1 MLDIAIIGAGPAGLS
16 AAINGKIRNKK
27 VKVIGKNPN
36 TSYLYKAEKV
46 DNYLGIHDVTG
57 PEMVDQ
63 FVKHA
68 LEMGVEIVDGRVLEI
83 FSMGDYYALNVD
95 NEFIEAKTIIIANG
109 LGKSSSIPGEKEFL
123 GKGVSYCATCDGMLY
138 RDKTVVLIGETEE
151 AEEDANYLQEVTA
164 KAYYIP
170 LYKEVKHVN
179 KDVEIIYGKPKKVL
193 GEKLVTGLTLD
204 DRDIE
209 AQGVFIAKET
219 TPITQILSGLE
230 LDKNSIKVNRQ
241 METNFPGVYAAGDCT
256 GRPYQVSKAVG
267 EGVVAALEAVS
278 FLHKLES
285 KTMMAP
291 DPLETD
297 VNYVKPTEVK

>member
-16 AAINGKIRNKK
+16 AAINGVIRNKK

-68 LEMGVEIVDGRVLEI
+68 IEMGVEIVDGRVLEI
-83 FSMGDYYALNVD
+83 FPMGDYYALNVD
-95 NEFIEAKTIIIANG
+95 NNFIEAKTVIIANG
-109 LGKSSSIPGEKEFL
+109 LGKSKAMPGEKEFL

-164 KAYYIP
+164 KTYYVP
-170 LYKEVKHVN
+170 LYQDVKHVN
-179 KDVEIIYGKPKKVL
+179 PKVEIIYAKPQQVL
-193 GEKLVTGLTLD
+193 GEQVVTGLTLD
-204 DRDIE
+204 DRDLE

-219 TPITQILSGLE
+219 MPITQILGGLE
-230 LDKNSIKVNRQ
+230 LEKNSIKVNRQ
-241 METNFPGVYAAGDCT
+241 METNMPGIYAAGDCT

-278 FLHKLES
+278 YLHKLGAK
-285 KTMMAP
+285 KT
-291 DPLETD
+291 
-297 VNYVKPTEVK
+297 K

>member
-16 AAINGKIRNKK
+16 AAINGMIRNKK
-27 VKVIGKNPN
+27 VKVIGKDPK

-46 DNYLGIHDVTG
+46 DNYLGTHNVTG

-68 LEMGVEIVDGRVLEI
+68 LEMGVDIEEGRVLEI
-83 FSMGDYYALNVD
+83 FPMGDYYALNVD
-95 NEFIEAKTIIIANG
+95 NNFIEAKTVIIANG
-109 LGKSSSIPGEKEFL
+109 LGKSKAMPGEKEYL

-138 RDKTVVLIGETEE
+138 RDKTVVLIGETAE
-151 AEEDANYLQEVTA
+151 AEEDANYLQEVTG
-164 KAYYIP
+164 KTYYVP
-170 LYKEVKHVN
+170 LYEEIQHVN
-179 KDVEIIYGKPKKVL
+179 ENVEIIRAKPKKIL
-193 GEKLVTGLTLD
+193 GEQVVTGLTLD

-219 TPITQILSGLE
+219 TPIAQILGGLE
-230 LDKNSIKVNRQ
+230 LENNSIKVSRF
-241 METNFPGVYAAGDCT
+241 METNMPGIFAAGDCT

-278 FLHKLES
+278 YLHKIGIKIPE
-285 KTMMAP
+285 K
-291 DPLETD
+291 
-297 VNYVKPTEVK
+297 

>member
-16 AAINGKIRNKK
+16 AAINGVIRNKK
-27 VKVIGKNPN
+27 VKVIGRNPN

-57 PEMVDQ
+57 PEMVEQ

-68 LEMGVEIVDGRVLEI
+68 VEMGVDIEEGRVLEI
-83 FSMGDYYALNVD
+83 FPMGDYYALNVD
-95 NEFIEAKTIIIANG
+95 NNFIEAKTVIIANG
-109 LGKSSSIPGEKEFL
+109 LGKSKAMPGEKEYL

-138 RDKTVVLIGETEE
+138 RDKTVVLIGETAE
-151 AEEDANYLQEVTA
+151 AEEDANYLQEVTG
-164 KAYYIP
+164 KTYYVP
-170 LYKEVKHVN
+170 LYKDVQHVN
-179 KDVEIIYGKPKKVL
+179 ENVEIIRAKPKKVL
-193 GEKLVTGLTLD
+193 GEQVVTGLTLD

-219 TPITQILSGLE
+219 TPIAQILGGLE
-230 LDKNSIKVNRQ
+230 LQNNSIKVGRQ
-241 METNFPGVYAAGDCT
+241 METNMPGVFAAGDCT

-278 FLHKLES
+278 YLHKLNIKVS
-285 KTMMAP
+285 K
-291 DPLETD
+291 
-297 VNYVKPTEVK
+297 